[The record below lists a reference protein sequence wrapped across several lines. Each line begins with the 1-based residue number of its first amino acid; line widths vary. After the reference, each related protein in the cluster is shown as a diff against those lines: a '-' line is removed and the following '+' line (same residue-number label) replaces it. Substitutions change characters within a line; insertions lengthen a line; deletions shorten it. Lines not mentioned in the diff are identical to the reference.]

1 MPLWKIEPCAVAT
14 DSRWMDFPI
23 WADVVVRAA
32 SPAQARLVAA
42 GMEKSR
48 LDDGVTVGNETLE
61 FRSGFEDEKLYQV
74 RELRHLSGT
83 PQDGPEEVVSA
94 RQARP
99 AGRV

>member
-1 MPLWKIEPCAVAT
+1 MTLWRIEPCAVAA

-23 WADVVVRAA
+23 WADVVVRAPSA
-32 SPAQARLVAA
+32 ARARLVAA
-42 GMEKSR
+42 GMEAGE

-61 FRSGFEDEKLYQV
+61 FRSGFEDETLYRV
-74 RELRHLSGT
+74 SRLRHFSGT
-83 PQDGPEEVVSA
+83 SQDGPDEVVVA

>member
-1 MPLWKIEPCAVAT
+1 MTLWKIEPIAVAA

-23 WADVVVRAA
+23 WADVIVRAPSA
-32 SPAQARLVAA
+32 ARARLVAA
-42 GMEKSR
+42 AMEARELADS
-48 LDDGVTVGNETLE
+48 TPVGNETLT
-61 FRSGFEDEKLYQV
+61 FRSGFEDEKLYRV

-83 PQDGPEEVVSA
+83 PQEGPEEVISA

>member
-1 MPLWKIEPCAVAT
+1 MTLWRIEPCAVAT

-23 WADVVVRAA
+23 WADVVVRAPSA
-32 SPAQARLVAA
+32 AQARLVAA
-42 GMEKSR
+42 GMEAQR
-48 LDDGVTVGNETLE
+48 LDDHTPVGNETLE

-74 RELRHLSGT
+74 RQLRHLSGT

-94 RQARP
+94 REARP